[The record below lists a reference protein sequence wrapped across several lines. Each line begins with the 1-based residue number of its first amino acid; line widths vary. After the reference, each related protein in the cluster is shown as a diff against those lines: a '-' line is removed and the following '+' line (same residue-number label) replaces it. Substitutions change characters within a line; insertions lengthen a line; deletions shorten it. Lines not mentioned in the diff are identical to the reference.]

1 MYLLKITITSLIL
14 NLTFVVAN
22 ANVVANVAA
31 SMATQVVNTGA
42 AVYIKKNAMQPEYVT
57 TPYATYVIPTIPSVP
72 PAKVATTA
80 PAVPAPVANKPQI
93 INGNIVQA
101 FPQLP
106 PAATTTTV
114 Q

>member
-1 MYLLKITITSLIL
+1 MYLLKITIISLIL

-42 AVYIKKNAMQPEYVT
+42 AVYIKKNGMQPEYVT
-57 TPYATYVIPTIPSVP
+57 TPYATYVIPTIPSTT
-72 PAKVATTA
+72 PAKVATATPVA
-80 PAVPAPVANKPQI
+80 PAPVVNKPQV
-93 INGNIVQA
+93 INGNVVQS
-101 FPQLP
+101 FPQLA
-106 PAATTTTV
+106 PAATTTTI